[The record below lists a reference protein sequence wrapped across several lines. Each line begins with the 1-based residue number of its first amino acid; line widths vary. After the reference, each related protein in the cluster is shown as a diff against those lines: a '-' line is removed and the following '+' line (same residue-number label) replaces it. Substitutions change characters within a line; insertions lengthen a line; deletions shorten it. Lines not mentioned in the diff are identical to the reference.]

1 MTDGGGPLPH
11 PPKPPDL
18 ILAST
23 SPYRR
28 TLLERLG
35 ISFRCQSPTCDESAL
50 KNESFDPRFL
60 AERLAHAKAACVAAI
75 QPGAAVIGGDQ
86 VVSFQNRIFGKP
98 GMYQRAVDQ
107 LLAMAGQSH
116 QLITALVVVCDQ
128 KVQHHTDV
136 TTLWMRSLSR
146 EAIERYVAADR
157 PFDCAG
163 SYKLESRGIA
173 LFERIESADHTAITG
188 IPLIALVTMLRSLG
202 YEVP

>member
-1 MTDGGGPLPH
+1 MTRADGPQPA
-11 PPKPPDL
+11 PRQPPDL

-28 TLLERLG
+28 MLLERLG
-35 ISFRCQSPTCDESAL
+35 VSFRCQAPECDESAV
-50 KNESFDPRFL
+50 KDRSFDPRSL
-60 AERLAHAKAACVAAI
+60 AEHLARAKAASVAAA

-86 VVSFQNRIFGKP
+86 VVSFQGRIFGKP
-98 GMYQRAVDQ
+98 GTFQHAVDQ
-107 LLAMAGQSH
+107 LAAMTGQSH
-116 QLITALVVVCDQ
+116 QLITALVVLCDEKIQ
-128 KVQHHTDV
+128 RHTDV

-202 YEVP
+202 HEIP